1 MGKVINTMERTSKA
15 VFESM
20 NACGEKVTI
29 GLSHVEYIKEDKL
42 AISGTPGTLIHFTS
56 GREVFV
62 EEKYDSVRDMLNA
75 FRMGINT
82 GIRE

>member
-1 MGKVINTMERTSKA
+1 MNTMKRTSKA

-20 NACGEKVTI
+20 NARDVKVTI
-29 GLSHVEYIKEDKL
+29 DLSHVEYIKEGKL
-42 AISGTPGTLIHFTS
+42 AMTGTQGTLIYFTS

-75 FRMGINT
+75 FRS
-82 GIRE
+82 